1 MIGGRSATV
10 IAPSDGGVAGA
21 ISDGAG

>member
-10 IAPSDGGVAGA
+10 VAPSDGGVAGA